1 MHSNTARRSSGGRF
15 TKRSSQ
21 ASSGRGGLESATW
34 ERGSGLPVAAGGPF
48 ATTVQSPVDTAG
60 DAEGDDEGDDEKP

>member
-1 MHSNTARRSSGGRF
+1 M
-15 TKRSSQ
+15 
-21 ASSGRGGLESATW
+21 ESATW